1 MMRWIVERALKL
13 RLVVVALA
21 IVLIVAGS
29 RAAQNTPLDVFPEFA
44 PPLVEIQTEAP
55 GLSTGEVE
63 SLVTI
68 PLENAMNGVPGL
80 TTLRSKSVLG
90 LSSVVML
97 FERGTD
103 LMGARQ
109 LVQERLLRVT
119 TSLPT
124 AAHPPVILSPLS
136 SLSRVMKIGLT
147 SERLSQVE
155 LSTLAKWTIR
165 PRLMSIPGVAN
176 VAIWGQRDRQLQV
189 LVDPDR
195 LRANNVTLTD
205 VVAATRDGTAVGAGG
220 YLETPQQRLAVA
232 HSPAVATV
240 EDLRQIV
247 VSRGAG
253 AASNVSA
260 TLSSGSP
267 SSNALRIGDVADVV
281 EGFPPPI
288 GDAVINRGDG
298 LMLIVEKQPD
308 GNTLQ
313 VTRDVEAALEALK
326 PAMPDVG
333 IDSTIFRPATF
344 IEMSLENL
352 NRALLIGCVLVILVL
367 IVFLYDWR
375 TALISIIAIPLS
387 LIAAALALRYRG
399 GTLDTMVIAGLIIA
413 LGEVVDDAI
422 IDVENI
428 VRRLRLNAA
437 AGHPRS
443 AFQVVLDASVEV
455 RSAVVYGSLIVVLV
469 FVPVFLLEG
478 LAGAF
483 FRPLALSYVLAILA
497 SLAVALIVTPALA
510 LILLP
515 KHTHAHEAPAV
526 TSLKTRYCRVLPGL
540 IERPKRAM
548 AIVAVSL
555 AVTAAAFPLL
565 GEEFLPSFQEYD
577 FLMHWVEKPGTSL
590 EAMRRVTVNAGRE
603 LMDVDGVR
611 NFGAHIGRAEVAD
624 EVVGIN
630 FTELW
635 ISLDPSVDYASKVAQ
650 IQSIVDG
657 YPGLTRDLL
666 TYLRERIKEVLT
678 GASATIVVRIFGPN
692 LSQLGTTAAD
702 VARVLAEVDGVAD
715 LTVQQLTMVPQVEV
729 RMRPEAAQIA
739 GVTPGQ
745 VRESLAT
752 LLRGTKVGEIY
763 EDQMIFDAVVW
774 SVPAVRAD
782 LFAIKRLPIDTA
794 GGGYVPLEAVAD
806 VALVPTPNEI
816 TREGGSRRIDVT
828 TNVRNRDLGAVAE
841 DIQAALVNVQF
852 PEGYHAE
859 VLGEYAAREES
870 QNRLLAL
877 GLLSLLGI
885 LLVLHADFGST
896 RLVSLVALTLPFA
909 LIGGV
914 AAAFLSGGVL
924 SLGSLVGF
932 VTVLG
937 IAARNGIMLVS
948 HYRHLEDVE
957 GVPFGSELV
966 ARGAEERL
974 APILM
979 TALATGLALV
989 PIVVGGSRSGQEVEH
1004 PMAVVILGGL
1014 FTSTVLNLFLLPPLY
1029 LRFGRRTA
1037 RETVTP

>member
-1 MMRWIVERALKL
+1 MMRWIVEHALKL

-29 RAAQNTPLDVFPEFA
+29 RAARNTPLDVFPEFA

-63 SLVTI
+63 SLVTV

-103 LMGARQ
+103 LMGVRQ
-109 LVQERLLRVT
+109 LVQERLLRVA

-195 LRANNVTLTD
+195 LRAHNVTLND
-205 VVAATRDGTAVGAGG
+205 VVTATREGTAVSAGG

-247 VSRGAG
+247 VSRGTAAG
-253 AASNVSA
+253 MSSNASV
-260 TLSSGSP
+260 TSGSP

-352 NRALLIGCVLVILVL
+352 NRALLIGCLLVILVL

-387 LIAAALALRYRG
+387 LIAAALVLRYRG

-443 AFQVVLDASVEV
+443 AFEVVLDASVEV

-478 LAGAF
+478 LSGAF

-497 SLAVALIVTPALA
+497 SLAVALIVTPALS

-515 KHTHAHEAPAV
+515 KHTHAREAPAV
-526 TSLKTRYCRVLPGL
+526 TSLKTRYRRVLPGL

-548 AIVAVSL
+548 AIVALSL
-555 AVTAAAFPLL
+555 AVTVAAFPLL

-806 VALVPTPNEI
+806 VALAPTPNEI

-828 TNVRNRDLGAVAE
+828 TNVRDRDLGAVAE

-885 LLVLHADFGST
+885 LLVLHVDFGSA

-1029 LRFGRRTA
+1029 LRFGRRA
-1037 RETVTP
+1037 ALKTVTP

>member
-1 MMRWIVERALKL
+1 MMRWLVERALRL
-13 RLVVVALA
+13 RFVVVALA
-21 IVLIVAGS
+21 LVLIVAGS

-63 SLVTI
+63 SLVTV

-80 TTLRSKSVLG
+80 RTLRSKSVLG
-90 LSSVVML
+90 LSSVVMI
-97 FERGTD
+97 FEEGAE

-109 LVQERLLRVT
+109 LVQERLLRIA
-119 TSLPT
+119 SNLPT

-147 SERLSQVE
+147 SSRLSQVE
-155 LSTLAKWTIR
+155 LSTLARWTIR
-165 PRLMSIPGVAN
+165 PRLMAIPGVAN

-195 LRANNVTLTD
+195 LRSNNLTLAD
-205 VVAATRDGTAVGAGG
+205 VVTAAREGTAVAAGG
-220 YLETPQQRLAVA
+220 YLETPQQRLAIA
-232 HSPAVATV
+232 HFPAVTTPH
-240 EDLRQIV
+240 DLREIIV
-247 VSRGAG
+247 RPGTR
-253 AASNVSA
+253 AATPTGGGGPA
-260 TLSSGSP
+260 PSG
-267 SSNALRIGDVADVV
+267 NALRIGDVAEVV

-298 LMLIVEKQPD
+298 LMLIVEKQRD

-313 VTRDVEAALEALK
+313 VTRDIEAAMAALK
-326 PAMPDVG
+326 PGLPDVG
-333 IDSTIFRPATF
+333 IDTTIFRPATF
-344 IEMSLENL
+344 IEMSLRNL
-352 NRALLIGCVLVILVL
+352 NRALLIGCVLVMLVL

-437 AGHPRS
+437 EGHPRS

-455 RSAVVYGSLIVVLV
+455 RSAVVYGSLIVILV
-469 FVPVFLLEG
+469 FIPVFLLEG
-478 LAGAF
+478 LAGSF
-483 FRPLALSYVLAILA
+483 FRPLALAYVLAIAA
-497 SLAVALIVTPALA
+497 SLLVALIVTPALS
-510 LILLP
+510 LLLLP
-515 KHTHAHEAPAV
+515 RHTHAREAPAV
-526 TSLKTRYCRVLPGL
+526 TRLKSRYRRMLPAL
-540 IERPKRAM
+540 SAAPRRAI
-548 AIVAVSL
+548 AIVVMSL

-565 GEEFLPSFQEYD
+565 GEEFLPNFQEYD

-590 EAMRRVTVNAGRE
+590 AAMRRVTVNAGQE
-603 LMDVDGVR
+603 LMDVEGVR

-624 EVVGIN
+624 EVVGVH

-635 ISLDPSVDYASKVAQ
+635 ISLDPAVHYQSKVAE
-650 IQSIVDG
+650 IQRVVDG

-692 LSQLGTTAAD
+692 LTQLAATAG
-702 VARVLAEVDGVAD
+702 EVGRALGGVEGIAD
-715 LTVQQLTMVPQVEV
+715 LTVQQLTVVPQVEV
-729 RMRPEAAQIA
+729 RIRPEAAQIA
-739 GVTPGQ
+739 GVTPAQ
-745 VRESLAT
+745 VREAMAT

-774 SVPAVRAD
+774 SVPAVRSD
-782 LFAIKRLPIDTA
+782 LFAIKRLPIDT
-794 GGGYVPLEAVAD
+794 GNGGYVPLDAVAD
-806 VALVPTPNEI
+806 VTLAPTPNEI

-828 TNVRNRDLGAVAE
+828 TNVSGRDLGAVAQ
-841 DIQAALVNVQF
+841 DIQAALTTVTF

-859 VLGEYAAREES
+859 VLGEYAARAAS
-870 QNRLLAL
+870 QNRLLAI
-877 GLLSLLGI
+877 GGLSLLGI
-885 LLVLHADFGST
+885 LLVLHVDFGSA
-896 RLVSLVALTLPFA
+896 RLVGLVAFTLPFA

-957 GVPFGSELV
+957 GMPFGPELI

-989 PIVVGGSRSGQEVEH
+989 PIVVGGSRAGQEVEH
-1004 PMAVVILGGL
+1004 PMAVVIVGGL
-1014 FTSTVLNLFLLPPLY
+1014 VTSTILNLFLLPSLY
-1029 LRFGRRTA
+1029 LRYGKRTTT
-1037 RETVTP
+1037 TVTP

>member
-1 MMRWIVERALKL
+1 MMRWIVERSL
-13 RLVVVALA
+13 RLRFVVVALA
-21 IVLIVAGS
+21 LVLIVAGS

-63 SLVTI
+63 SLVTV

-80 TTLRSKSVLG
+80 RTLRSKSVLG
-90 LSSVVML
+90 LSSVVMI
-97 FERGTD
+97 FQEGTE

-109 LVQERLLRVT
+109 LVQERLLRIA

-124 AAHPPVILSPLS
+124 AAHPPVILSALS
-136 SLSRVMKIGLT
+136 SLSRVLKIGLT

-155 LSTLAKWTIR
+155 ISTLARWTIR
-165 PRLMSIPGVAN
+165 PRLMAIPGVAN

-195 LRANNVTLTD
+195 LRSNNLTLAD
-205 VVAATRDGTAVGAGG
+205 VVTAAREGTAVAAGG
-220 YLETPQQRLAVA
+220 YLETPQQRLAIA
-232 HSPAVATV
+232 HFPAVSTPA
-240 EDLRQIV
+240 DLRQIIV
-247 VSRGAG
+247 RPSTAG
-253 AASNVSA
+253 GGTPA
-260 TLSSGSP
+260 TPG
-267 SSNALRIGDVADVV
+267 NALRIGDVAEVV

-313 VTRDVEAALEALK
+313 VTRDVESAMAALK
-326 PAMPDVG
+326 PGLPDVA
-333 IDSTIFRPATF
+333 IDTTIFRPATF
-344 IEMSLENL
+344 IEMSLQNL
-352 NRALLIGCVLVILVL
+352 NRALLIGCVLVMLVL

-387 LIAAALALRYRG
+387 LIAAALVLRYRG

-437 AGHPRS
+437 EGNPRS
-443 AFQVVLDASVEV
+443 AFDVVLDASVEV
-455 RSAVVYGSLIVVLV
+455 RSAVVYGSLIVILV
-469 FVPVFLLEG
+469 FIPVFMLEG
-478 LAGAF
+478 LAGSF

-497 SLAVALIVTPALA
+497 SLLVALIVTPALS
-510 LILLP
+510 LLLLP
-515 KHTHAHEAPAV
+515 KHTHEREAPVV
-526 TSLKTRYCRVLPGL
+526 TRLKGRYRRWLPGL
-540 IERPKRAM
+540 IAAPKRAIAVV
-548 AIVAVSL
+548 AISL
-555 AVTAAAFPLL
+555 AVTVAAFPFL
-565 GEEFLPSFQEYD
+565 GEEFLPNFQEYD

-590 EAMRRVTVNAGRE
+590 EAMRRVTMNAGRE
-603 LMDVDGVR
+603 LMDVEGVR

-635 ISLDPSVDYASKVAQ
+635 ISLDPSVDYKTKVAE
-650 IQSIVDG
+650 IQGVVDG

-692 LSQLGTTAAD
+692 LTQLAATAG
-702 VARVLAEVDGVAD
+702 EVRQALSTVNGVAD
-715 LTVQQLTMVPQVEV
+715 LTVQQLTVVPQVEV

-739 GVTPGQ
+739 GVSPAQ
-745 VRESLAT
+745 IRDSMAT

-763 EDQMIFDAVVW
+763 DDQKIFDTVVW
-774 SVPAVRAD
+774 SLPPVRSD
-782 LFAIKRLPIDTA
+782 LFAIKRLPIDTRN
-794 GGGYVPLEAVAD
+794 GGYVPLEAVAD
-806 VALVPTPNEI
+806 VTLAPTPNEI

-828 TNVRNRDLGAVAE
+828 TNVRDRDLGAVAQ
-841 DIQAALVNVQF
+841 DIQTALAAVKF
-852 PEGYHAE
+852 PEGYHGE
-859 VLGEYAAREES
+859 LLGEYAAREAS
-870 QNRLLAL
+870 QNRLLAI
-877 GLLSLLGI
+877 GFLSLLGI
-885 LLVLHADFGST
+885 LLILHVDFGSA
-896 RLVSLVALTLPFA
+896 RLVAMVALTLPFA

-957 GVPFGSELV
+957 GVPFGPDLV
-966 ARGAEERL
+966 ERGAEERL

-1014 FTSTVLNLFLLPPLY
+1014 VTSTVLNLFLLPALY
-1029 LRFGRRTA
+1029 YRYGRRATGNLQHADPA
-1037 RETVTP
+1037 R